1 MPDEPSPEFYRL
13 QEALAGRYSLER
25 ELGRGGMGIVY
36 LAHEVSLD
44 RPVAIK
50 ILPPELAAKP
60 AARER
65 FLHEARTAARLSHP
79 NIVPIFA
86 VDEVDEFVLF
96 AMAYIDGESL
106 GDCIRAR
113 GPRPPS
119 EVARILRE
127 VAWALAYAHAQ
138 GVVHRDIKPDNILIE
153 SGSGRAL
160 VVDFG
165 IASVAESAG
174 ETETGQVSGTAEFMS
189 PEQAKG
195 ATVGP
200 ASDTYSLGVVGFY
213 ALSGRFPFEGSTP
226 QVVLAKHISEA
237 PEPVAKVAQGVPG
250 RLARAVDRCLA
261 KDPVQRFASD
271 DELAESLGQAL
282 PERRELPVPLRVFVK
297 REGRMGTGGIIVYL
311 WALAAISAMVGATV
325 GEFLGYTLG
334 VGTGIGTAIA
344 GVTLVPAGV
353 IISRARRLLKSGYGQ
368 EELPIAFKA
377 EIDRAR
383 EEGAFQ
389 FGQGPSTYEKV
400 VRAISV
406 FGLTAGAGLVA
417 LEATGGATGPI
428 LLASIVYSLTIGFG
442 TGVLALV
449 RLQWRRGIDREIR
462 GWFWK
467 SRLGRWIFK
476 IAGLGLKR
484 VPAAGSATYRPTELA
499 IGLAADRLFEE
510 LPREIRRS
518 LRDLPDV
525 VRKLQF
531 DAQKMRNRVEELNGV
546 LAEVGSERPGSRAIA
561 ASPTPDESS
570 KVAERRQKLSDDLF
584 AARDATQQRLAD
596 AVAALETIRLSL
608 LRMQAGSGSVESLT
622 GDLAAAREVADD
634 IDQLLE
640 ARLEVEQLLKPE

>member
-1 MPDEPSPEFYRL
+1 MPDEPSPEFYEL
-13 QEALAGRYSLER
+13 QESLAGRYSLER

-36 LAHEVSLD
+36 LAREVSLD
-44 RPVAIK
+44 RPVALK
-50 ILPPELAAKP
+50 ILPPELAANL

-86 VDEVDEFVLF
+86 VDEVAEFVLF
-96 AMAYIDGESL
+96 AMAHIDGESL
-106 GDCIRAR
+106 GEYIRTR

-138 GVVHRDIKPDNILIE
+138 GIVHRDIKPDNILLE

-174 ETETGQVSGTAEFMS
+174 ETEPGQVSGTAEFMS

-195 ATVGP
+195 DAVGP
-200 ASDTYSLGVVGFY
+200 ASDVYSLGVVGYY

-226 QVVLAKHISEA
+226 QVILAKHISET
-237 PEPVAKVAQGVPG
+237 PPPVAKVAQSVPG
-250 RLARAVDRCLA
+250 RLARAIDRCLA
-261 KDPVQRFASD
+261 KDPLQRFPSD

-297 REGRMGTGGIIVYL
+297 REGRMGAGGLILYL
-311 WALAAISAMVGATV
+311 WILLAISGMVGATV
-325 GEFLGYTLG
+325 GEFFG
-334 VGTGIGTAIA
+334 VSLGTGAGFGTFFA
-344 GVTLVPAGV
+344 GITLVPAGIV
-353 IISRARRLLKSGYGQ
+353 INRARRLLKAGYGH
-368 EELPIAFKA
+368 EELPITFKA

-383 EEGAFQ
+383 EEGAFE
-389 FGQGPSTYEKV
+389 FGHGPSLYEKV
-400 VRAISV
+400 VRVICGV
-406 FGLTAGAGLVA
+406 GLAVGAGATVMAVAGSISEYLLVA
-417 LEATGGATGPI
+417 L
-428 LLASIVYSLTIGFG
+428 VYSLTIGLG
-442 TGVLALV
+442 AGVLSLV
-449 RLQWRRGIDREIR
+449 RLQRRRPIEQQLR

-467 SRLGRWIFK
+467 SRLGRWVFK
-476 IAGLGLKR
+476 IAGIGLKR
-484 VPAAGSATYRPTELA
+484 VPLAGSATYRPTELA

-518 LRDLPDV
+518 LKDLPDV

-531 DAQKMRNRVEELNGV
+531 DAQKMRTRVEDLNGI
-546 LAEVGSERPGSRAIA
+546 LAEVGSERPGSRALE
-561 ASPTPDESS
+561 ASPSPDEST
-570 KVAERRQKLSDDLF
+570 KVAQQRQKLADDLF

-608 LRMQAGSGSVESLT
+608 LRMQAGSGSVASLT
-622 GDLAAAREVADD
+622 GDLDTAREVADD

-640 ARLEVEQLLKPE
+640 AQRDVDKLLKPE

>member
-1 MPDEPSPEFYRL
+1 MPDEPSSEFYRL

-36 LAHEVSLD
+36 LAREVSLD

-50 ILPPELAAKP
+50 ILPPELASKP

-174 ETETGQVSGTAEFMS
+174 TAEPGRVSGTAEFMS

-200 ASDTYSLGVVGFY
+200 ASDTYSLGVVGYF
-213 ALSGRFPFEGSTP
+213 ALCGRFPFEGSTP

-250 RLARAVDRCLA
+250 RLARAIDRCLA
-261 KDPVQRFASD
+261 KDPLQRFASD
-271 DELAESLGQAL
+271 DELAETLGQAL

-334 VGTGIGTAIA
+334 AGMGIGTAIA

-353 IISRARRLLKSGYGQ
+353 IISRARRLLKAGYSQ

-377 EIDRAR
+377 EIDRAH

-389 FGQGPSTYEKV
+389 FGQGPSTYERM
-400 VRAISV
+400 VRVISGVSLAVAI
-406 FGLTAGAGLVA
+406 
-417 LEATGGATGPI
+417 GATATAVGGSTSPW
-428 LLASIVYSLTIGFG
+428 LLVTIAYGWIIGLG
-442 TGVLALV
+442 TAVLALV
-449 RLQWRRGIDREIR
+449 RLQWRRGIDRELR
-462 GWFWK
+462 GWFWR

-476 IAGLGLKR
+476 IAGIGLKR

-518 LRDLPDV
+518 LKDLPDV

-531 DAQKMRNRVEELNGV
+531 DAQKMRSRVEELNGV
-546 LAEVGSERPGSRAIA
+546 LAELGSERPGSRALA

-570 KVAERRQKLSDDLF
+570 KVAERRQELFDDLF

>member
-1 MPDEPSPEFYRL
+1 MPDEPSADYYRL

-25 ELGRGGMGIVY
+25 ELGRGGMGVVY
-36 LAHEVSLD
+36 LAREVSLD
-44 RPVAIK
+44 RPVALK
-50 ILPPELAAKP
+50 ILPPELAEKAE
-60 AARER
+60 ARER

-79 NIVPIFA
+79 NIVPIFS
-86 VDEVDEFVLF
+86 VDEVGEFVLF

-106 GDCIRAR
+106 GECIRAR

-127 VAWALAYAHAQ
+127 VAWALGYAHAQ
-138 GVVHRDIKPDNILIE
+138 GVVHRDVKPDNILLE

-174 ETETGQVSGTAEFMS
+174 ETEPGQISGTAEFMS
-189 PEQAKG
+189 PEQATG
-195 ATVGP
+195 EAVGP
-200 ASDTYSLGVVGFY
+200 ASDTYSLGVVGYY

-226 QVVLAKHISEA
+226 QVILAKHISETPA
-237 PEPVAKVAQGVPG
+237 PVAKVAQGVPG
-250 RLARAVDRCLA
+250 RLARAIDRCLA

-297 REGRMGTGGIIVYL
+297 QEGRMGTGGIIVYL
-311 WALAAISAMVGATV
+311 WALAVISVMVAATV
-325 GEFLGYTLG
+325 GEFLGYSLG
-334 VGTGIGTAIA
+334 VGAGIGTAVA
-344 GVTLVPAGV
+344 GVTLAPAGV
-353 IISRARRLLKSGYGQ
+353 IINRARRLLKAGYGQ
-368 EELPIAFKA
+368 EELPIVFKA

-389 FGQGPSTYEKV
+389 FGHGPSIYEKV
-400 VRAISV
+400 VRVISGV
-406 FGLTAGAGLVA
+406 GLAVGAGAAALALTASAAGW
-417 LEATGGATGPI
+417 
-428 LLASIVYSLTIGFG
+428 LLTTTIVSSLTIGIG
-442 TGVLALV
+442 AGVLALV

-467 SRLGRWIFK
+467 SRLGRWVFK
-476 IAGLGLKR
+476 IGGIGLKR
-484 VPAAGSATYRPTELA
+484 VPVAGSATYRPTEMA

-510 LPREIRRS
+510 LPRELRRS
-518 LRDLPDV
+518 LKDLPEIV
-525 VRKLQF
+525 HKLQV
-531 DAQKMRNRVEELNGV
+531 DAQKMRNRVEDLNGI
-546 LAEVGSERPGSRAIA
+546 LAEVGSERPESRALG
-561 ASPTPDESS
+561 ASPSPDESA
-570 KVAERRQKLSDDLF
+570 KVAEKRQKLSDDLF

-640 ARLEVEQLLKPE
+640 AQLEVEILLKPE